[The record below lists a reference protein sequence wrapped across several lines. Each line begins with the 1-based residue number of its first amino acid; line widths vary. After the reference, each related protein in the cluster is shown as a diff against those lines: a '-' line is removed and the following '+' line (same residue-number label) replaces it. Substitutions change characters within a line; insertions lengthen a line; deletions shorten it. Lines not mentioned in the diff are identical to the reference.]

1 MWQIYLEG
9 VGVMGVQGSQKWREL
24 LGKIIKDP
32 HEKQRVANE
41 LGVSV
46 ITLTRWVSGE
56 STPRTHNFRLLLKA
70 LPEHRD
76 AFLDVLPDDFS
87 QSVNEKGDGEEAD
100 QEIPSVFYARVLNA
114 HCNLPRILH
123 FGSMC
128 DVILQQALKQLD
140 PNRVG
145 MEITVVQ
152 CMYPAL
158 DGKIHSLREGL
169 GRGTPPWNRELEQ
182 RTLFLGAESLAGYV
196 VSSGRQ
202 LAIPS
207 RQEGL
212 NLFPVQWVEWEES
225 AMAYPLMMA
234 DRIAGCLLVSSSQS
248 GYFLSQARQKLVQQ
262 YAELLL
268 VAFDPDDFY
277 DLNNIDL
284 GRMPSYEVQRSY
296 LGNFRQRVADVM
308 IRRHLDV
315 VQAEHEVWQQIED
328 ELLHIQLIQDS
339 KKG

>member
-1 MWQIYLEG
+1 M
-9 VGVMGVQGSQKWREL
+9 QGSQKWREL
-24 LGKIIKDP
+24 LSKIIKDS
-32 HEKQRVANE
+32 HEKQRIANE

-56 STPRTHNFRLLLKA
+56 SMPRTHNLRLLLKA
-70 LPEHRD
+70 LPDHRD

-87 QSVNEKGDGEEAD
+87 QSISEQVEDEDAA

-123 FGSMC
+123 FSSIC

-140 PNRVG
+140 PNREG

-152 CMYPAL
+152 CMYPAS
-158 DGKIHSLREGL
+158 DGKIRSLREGL

-182 RTLFLGAESLAGYV
+182 RTLFLGAESLSGYV
-196 VSSGRQ
+196 VSSGRP

-207 RQEGL
+207 RQQGL

-225 AMAYPLMMA
+225 AMAYPIMMA
-234 DRIAGCLLVSSSQS
+234 DQIAGCLLVSSTQPD
-248 GYFLSQARQKLVQQ
+248 YFLSLARQKLVQQ

-268 VAFDPDDFY
+268 VAFEPDNFY
-277 DLNNIDL
+277 NLRSIDL
-284 GRMPSYEVQRSY
+284 GRMPPYEVQRSY
-296 LGNFRQRVADVM
+296 LGNFRQRVAETM
-308 IRRHLDV
+308 IRHHLDV
-315 VQAEHEVWQQIED
+315 VQAERAVWQQIEE
-328 ELLHIQLIQDS
+328 ELLHHQLVQDS
-339 KKG
+339 R

>member
-1 MWQIYLEG
+1 
-9 VGVMGVQGSQKWREL
+9 MGVQGNQKWREL

-32 HEKQRVANE
+32 HEKQRVANA
-41 LGVSV
+41 LGVSI
-46 ITLTRWVSGE
+46 ITLSRWVSGE
-56 STPRTHNFRLLLKA
+56 STPRTHNLRLLLKA
-70 LPEHRD
+70 LPDHRK
-76 AFLDVLPDDFS
+76 AFLDVLPPDELSQAVDEKVDD
-87 QSVNEKGDGEEAD
+87 EDTA

-123 FGSMC
+123 FSSIC

-140 PNRVG
+140 PDREG

-152 CMYPAL
+152 CMYPSPN
-158 DGKIHSLREGL
+158 GKIHSLRESL

-182 RTLFLGAESLAGYV
+182 RTLFLGAESLSGYV
-196 VSSGRQ
+196 VSSGRP

-225 AMAYPLMMA
+225 AMAYPIMMA
-234 DRIAGCLLVSSSQS
+234 DQIAGCLLVSSTQP

-268 VAFDPDDFY
+268 VAFEPDNFY
-277 DLNNIDL
+277 DLRNVDL
-284 GRMPSYEVQRSY
+284 GRMPPYEKQRSH
-296 LGNFRQRVADVM
+296 LGNFRQRVADTM
-308 IRRHLDV
+308 IRHRVDV
-315 VQAEHEVWQQIED
+315 VQAERMIWQQLED
-328 ELLHIQLIQDS
+328 ELLQLQLLQDT
-339 KKG
+339 K